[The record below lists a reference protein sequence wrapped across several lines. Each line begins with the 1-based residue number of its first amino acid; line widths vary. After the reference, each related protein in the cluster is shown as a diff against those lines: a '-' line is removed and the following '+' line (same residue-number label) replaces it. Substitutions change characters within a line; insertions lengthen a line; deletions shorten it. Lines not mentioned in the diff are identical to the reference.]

1 MTDFATLEARARPLL
16 DQVTTLA
23 GREPEIAAILGIGVT
38 PSVIAPLL
46 AAILAG
52 ASGDAAM
59 REPLRKEAL
68 AIFTENADALDAALT
83 DIFTTAAKDY
93 APGQEVT
100 TLLYS
105 RGIHALLAHRV
116 SNALWQ
122 AGRRDMALVIKT
134 VLGRAFATDI
144 HPAATIG
151 RGIWLDHGVGFV
163 VGETAV
169 IEDDVS
175 ILHDVTLGGTGKENE
190 DRHPKIRHG
199 VLIGAG
205 AKILG
210 NIEVGHCARIAAGSV
225 VVKPVPNNVT
235 VAGVPAKIVGAA
247 GCSEPSRTMNQ
258 MLNAM
263 GL

>member
-116 SNALWQ
+116 SHALWQ
-122 AGRRDMALVIKT
+122 AERRDMALAIKT

-169 IEDDVS
+169 IEDEAC
-175 ILHDVTLGGTGKENE
+175 IWHDVTLGSTLKASGPG
-190 DRHPKIRHG
+190 RHPRVRRG
-199 VLIGAG
+199 AVIGAG
-205 AKILG
+205 AILLG
-210 NIEVGHCARIAAGSV
+210 GIEIGERAVIAAGAIV
-225 VVKPVPNNVT
+225 LADVAPGTT
-235 VAGVPAKIVGAA
+235 VAGVPARLKPRSPQSFPGF
-247 GCSEPSRTMNQ
+247 
-258 MLNAM
+258 
-263 GL
+263 